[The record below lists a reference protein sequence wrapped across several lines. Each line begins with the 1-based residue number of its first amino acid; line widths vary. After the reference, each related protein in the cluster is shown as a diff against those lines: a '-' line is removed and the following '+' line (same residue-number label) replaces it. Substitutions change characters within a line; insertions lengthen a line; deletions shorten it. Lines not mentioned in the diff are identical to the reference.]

1 MNTTYY
7 NAKLSDGS
15 TVRVIMTH
23 DEHTGST
30 TVFLKYP
37 VGSRRWPDGYEVSFR
52 YGTYEQESVLRK
64 DGKIERLPHDLIAEV
79 QVRIL
84 RDWLCHIVEWTESH
98 VVDPKRNDARNK
110 P

>member
-15 TVRVIMTH
+15 AVT
-23 DEHTGST
+23 S
-30 TVFLKYP
+30 
-37 VGSRRWPDGYEVSFR
+37 
-52 YGTYEQESVLRK
+52 
-64 DGKIERLPHDLIAEV
+64 
-79 QVRIL
+79 
-84 RDWLCHIVEWTESH
+84 ESH